1 MFYITLS
8 ICLLFSEDS
17 SLKKLPDF
25 KLKTL
30 NKKKVDLK
38 DFYKDGPIAV
48 NVWNMSCEPCKKEMK
63 YLNEY
68 HKKLK
73 EGKINP
79 SMMGN
84 VNLEVEAEK
93 LGNFF
98 NKLIKYSRWFKLSL
112 EDDDKLE
119 LVFDAKFNPAN

>member
-1 MFYITLS
+1 MGQRQIMKNMLFYTILS
-8 ICLLFSEDS
+8 ICFLFSEES

-68 HKKLK
+68 HKK
-73 EGKINP
+73 
-79 SMMGN
+79 
-84 VNLEVEAEK
+84 
-93 LGNFF
+93 
-98 NKLIKYSRWFKLSL
+98 YSDYQYEQEFYKM
-112 EDDDKLE
+112 
-119 LVFDAKFNPAN
+119 